1 LAKVSFLPVWLG
13 PFGYPES
20 CPDIA
25 VGSRV
30 DRRIGN
36 IQLCVHLNSALPIC
50 QLFISICHLLAFTL
64 CLDKGY
70 IAACFPEKSPA
81 ARNCGAKAWR
91 AKSTAPRGRCHRKTD
106 GFFQIRHELALP
118 KKQYLFPSRLL
129 TQRFNDAKMAP
140 SARDLLLRHS

>member
-70 IAACFPEKSPA
+70 IAACFLKNHRRRVIA
-81 ARNCGAKAWR
+81 AQKHGAQNQPPHAAVAIGKRMDFFKFGMNSRCPRNNI
-91 AKSTAPRGRCHRKTD
+91 
-106 GFFQIRHELALP
+106 FFL
-118 KKQYLFPSRLL
+118 
-129 TQRFNDAKMAP
+129 
-140 SARDLLLRHS
+140 RDC